1 MAMLDLAV
9 LGFLAERPLP
19 GHELRRRVSE
29 LMGYTRPV
37 SDGSLY
43 PAIKRLAAAGLLERR
58 ADPAGGAAR
67 YILNVTA
74 AGRADLLKRLRAP
87 ADHEISDFTRFFTV
101 LAFLSLLPDV
111 EEQHAVLRRRLEF
124 LEAPASFFYEGDRPL
139 RAKDMAD
146 PYRRGMLLT
155 ARAIN
160 SAERTW
166 LHQVLDG
173 DQPAATRAGTDPPT
187 LENPSAD
194 HPRK

>member
-1 MAMLDLAV
+1 MKLGIRGDDLAGKILV
-9 LGFLAERPLP
+9 SCVDELDEATHDGF
-19 GHELRRRVSE
+19 GGLRRRVSE
-29 LMGYTRPV
+29 LMGYTRPM

-58 ADPAGGAAR
+58 ADPVGGAAR
-67 YILNVTA
+67 YVLNVTA
-74 AGRADLLKRLRAP
+74 AGRADLLKRLRTP
-87 ADHEISDFTRFFTV
+87 ADH
-101 LAFLSLLPDV
+101 
-111 EEQHAVLRRRLEF
+111 
-124 LEAPASFFYEGDRPL
+124 EGDRPL
-139 RAKDMAD
+139 RAKDKTD

-173 DQPAATRAGTDPPT
+173 DRPTATRAETDPPT

-194 HPRK
+194 RTRR

>member
-1 MAMLDLAV
+1 MLDLAI

-19 GHELRRRVSE
+19 GHELRRRVAE
-29 LMGYTRPV
+29 LMGYTRPM

-43 PAIKRLAAAGLLERR
+43 PAIKRLATAGLLKRR
-58 ADPAGGAAR
+58 ADPAGGPAR
-67 YILNVTA
+67 YILNITA
-74 AGRADLLKRLRAP
+74 AGRADLLQRLRTP
-87 ADHEISDFTRFFTV
+87 ADHEISDFTRFFTL

-111 EEQHAVLRRRLEF
+111 EEQHAVLRRRLKF

-139 RAKDMAD
+139 RAKDLAD

-155 ARAIN
+155 ARTIN

-173 DQPAATRAGTDPPT
+173 DQPATGHAETDPPT
-187 LENPSAD
+187 LDNPSG
-194 HPRK
+194 